1 MAFSE
6 TVSNNPSSTF
16 KSLQL
21 REGEG
26 PGPTE
31 TQRQPTWYPVECQ
44 GHSGVLRSLS
54 FPSTKARLP
63 PRSTKSTGTKDF
75 GETP

>member
-21 REGEG
+21 REEEG
-26 PGPTE
+26 PGPAE
-31 TQRQPTWYPVECQ
+31 TQRRPTWYPVECE
-44 GHSGVLRSLS
+44 GHSGVLRSL
-54 FPSTKARLP
+54 FLPSTKVRLP
-63 PRSTKSTGTKDF
+63 PWNTKFTGTKDF